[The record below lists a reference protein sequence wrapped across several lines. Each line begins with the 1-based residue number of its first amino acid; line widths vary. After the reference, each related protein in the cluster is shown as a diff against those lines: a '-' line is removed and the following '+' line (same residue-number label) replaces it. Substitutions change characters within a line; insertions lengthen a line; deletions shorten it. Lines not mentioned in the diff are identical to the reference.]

1 MLGFVKMVLYVFHSG
16 TERIQ
21 GPLKSCCISVV
32 FKSVCGGPLLAFF
45 GGFLGFC
52 GFWGFFDYLT

>member
-16 TERIQ
+16 TERIW

-45 GGFLGFC
+45 FGFFGVLWFLGF
-52 GFWGFFDYLT
+52 F